1 MNERLKE
8 FVMNRTYEVKLPEFQ
23 GPLDLLLHLINELE
37 IDIYDVPVAE
47 ITDQYLQYIHTM
59 QTIELNIASEY
70 LVMAATLIEMK
81 SAMLLPK
88 HEPVYEDTYEE
99 DPREQLMLRLIE
111 YRKFK
116 EAANHLQ
123 EQELQENEIYTRPPF
138 SFSDEVLDKV
148 ENYVDVSLFDMIGA
162 LQKVFKRK
170 KLRAP
175 LDTTINR
182 VEISVEER
190 MTEIEAILEKG
201 KAPILFDDLFSTPS
215 KQHIVSTFLA
225 ILQLLKNGKIQCTQT
240 AHFQPIYVHKME
252 E

>member
-1 MNERLKE
+1 L
-8 FVMNRTYEVKLPEFQ
+8 YY
-23 GPLDLLLHLINELE
+23 LDVSYLHFF
-37 IDIYDVPVAE
+37 P
-47 ITDQYLQYIHTM
+47 
-59 QTIELNIASEY
+59 
-70 LVMAATLIEMK
+70 
-81 SAMLLPK
+81 
-88 HEPVYEDTYEE
+88 
-99 DPREQLMLRLIE
+99 
-111 YRKFK
+111 
-116 EAANHLQ
+116 
-123 EQELQENEIYTRPPF
+123 TRR
-138 SFSDEVLDKV
+138 SSDLLDKV

-190 MTEIEAILEKG
+190 MTEIEIILEKG